1 MVRVQLLRS
10 GRPATGTLEAITTTA
25 SHHPAPTRFPRAAV
39 GLLLTLLAG
48 AGLAWAA
55 LAFADGAVALTDI
68 DYRTEFVD
76 DRWWAASLLLVVPVF
91 LLSRTWGGLGVA
103 VTAYL
108 GVIQFVIAAVTVHR
122 YQVSGWSD
130 GLESFA
136 YVEATGFTATFAV
149 AAFLGWAAG
158 RRKRTRPV

>member
-1 MVRVQLLRS
+1 M
-10 GRPATGTLEAITTTA
+10 TTTHA
-25 SHHPAPTRFPRAAV
+25 PAPFPRVAL

-48 AGLAWAA
+48 AGLAWVA
-55 LAFADGAVALTDI
+55 LAAADGAVAITDI

-76 DRWWAASLLLVVPVF
+76 DRWWSAGLLLVVPVF

-108 GVIQFVIAAVTVHR
+108 GAIQFVVAAVTVHR

-136 YVEATGFTATFAV
+136 YLEAFLFTAAFAA
-149 AAFLGWAAG
+149 AAFLGW
-158 RRKRTRPV
+158 RRKKAR